1 MSENRE
7 WMRQIATD
15 ICLMRIEQLV
25 KENPFASGA
34 MVSTRDGFEVA
45 KTLHKALSASKLAAM
60 SSSLLSVADAITVL
74 GGGSSC
80 ANVVIESESGRVVTM
95 SVPSHRINLL
105 VTAFCVTNASLG
117 QVLWQIRK
125 CALDIARE
133 LDATLSELES
143 LPRLEEDGARA
154 TAGQQR

>member
-7 WMRQIATD
+7 LIRQIATD
-15 ICLMRIEQLV
+15 ICQLRIEYLV

-45 KTLHKALSASKLAAM
+45 KSLHKALSASKLAAM
-60 SSSLLSVADAITVL
+60 SSSLLSVADAITLL
-74 GGGSSC
+74 GGGTSC
-80 ANVVIESESGRVVTM
+80 ANVVIESETGRIVTM

-105 VTAFCVTNASLG
+105 VTAFCATNASLG

-133 LDATLSELES
+133 LDATLSELEN
-143 LPRLEEDGARA
+143 LPRLENAGARA
-154 TAGQQR
+154 PAGQEP